1 MAIKSLIKSMIGW
14 FIGLL
19 IAVFIISLWKN
30 GEVEWWRFVGLGI
43 GGLIGVVI
51 IGIIKALIDE
61 SEKHN

>member
-1 MAIKSLIKSMIGW
+1 MIGW
-14 FIGLL
+14 LIGVL